1 MTAAKV
7 SLERGHS
14 PLRILH
20 LEDDPLDATLVHA
33 ALEADGIE
41 CDVTCVATRAAFV
54 SALEVGE
61 IDLVLSDF
69 SLPAFDG
76 LTAAEMVKSRW
87 PAVPLILVSGTLG
100 EELAI
105 DSLKSGAT
113 DYVLKERL
121 SRLAPAVRRAMA
133 EVDER
138 VERHGLEAQVI
149 EAQKM
154 EVIGQLAGGVAHDFN
169 NILAVIMGFSELM
182 AAELD
187 PAHPLQGHVEEI
199 LAASQRA
206 AGLTRQLLI
215 FSRKQIV
222 QPVTLDLNKIIADL
236 LKMLRSLIGENV
248 KLLVR
253 YAEPPIQIRADPGYV
268 AQVLMNLVVNAR
280 DAMPSGGTITIA
292 TSHVG
297 PDVLLSVSDTGSGMS
312 DDVKKH
318 LFEAF
323 FTTKDEG
330 KGTGLGLTTC
340 ATIVQQS
347 GGRIEVVSALG
358 HGSTFKIYVP
368 AIEQSPAVAP
378 IAVTAPLPRGTETL
392 LVVEDEPSVVHLA
405 RAVLQGQGY
414 EVLTASNGQDGLHVM
429 REHRGQPVRL
439 VITDV
444 IMPVMSGR
452 IMAEWLH
459 TADPSL
465 RILFTSGYQNDAS
478 GNSQELALDADFLPK
493 PYMPAALIRKVR
505 EILDRP

>member
-1 MTAAKV
+1 M
-7 SLERGHS
+7 LS

-20 LEDDPLDATLVHA
+20 LEDDPLDATLIQA
-33 ALEADGIE
+33 ALAADGIE
-41 CDVTCVATRAAFV
+41 CDMTCVESRAAFV
-54 SALEVGE
+54 SALEAGE
-61 IDLVLSDF
+61 VDLVLSDF

-76 LTAAEMVKSRW
+76 LSAAEMVRTRW
-87 PAVPLILVSGTLG
+87 PAIPLILVSGTLG

-105 DSLKSGAT
+105 DSLRSGAT

-138 VERHGLEAQVI
+138 VERHRLEAQVI

-169 NILAVIMGFSELM
+169 NILAVIMGFGELM
-182 AAELD
+182 AAGLD
-187 PAHPLQGHVEEI
+187 PGHPLQGHIDEI

-222 QPVTLDLNKIIADL
+222 QPVPLDLNKIIADL
-236 LKMLRSLIGENV
+236 QKMLRSLIGENV

-253 YAEPPIQIRADPGYV
+253 CADAPTRIRADPGYV

-280 DAMPSGGTITIA
+280 DAMPAGGTINIA

-297 PDVLLSVSDTGSGMS
+297 QDVLLSISDTGSGMS
-312 DDVKKH
+312 DDVKAH

-340 ATIVQQS
+340 ASIVQQS
-347 GGRIEVVSALG
+347 GGRIEVDSVVG
-358 HGSTFKIYVP
+358 RGSTFKLYFP
-368 AIEQSPAVAP
+368 AIEPSLEAVAP
-378 IAVTAPLPRGTETL
+378 ATVVAPLPRGHETL

-444 IMPVMSGR
+444 VMPVMSGR

-459 TADPSL
+459 TTDPTL
-465 RILFTSGYQNDAS
+465 KVLFTSGYQNDMNAQ
-478 GNSQELALDADFLPK
+478 SQELRLGPDFLPK

-505 EILDRP
+505 EVLDRP

>member
-1 MTAAKV
+1 M
-7 SLERGHS
+7 RS

-20 LEDDPLDATLVHA
+20 LEDDPLDATLVQA

-41 CDVTCVATRAAFV
+41 CDTTCVVSRAAFV
-54 SALEVGE
+54 SALEAGKV
-61 IDLVLSDF
+61 DLVLSDF

-76 LTAAEMVKSRW
+76 LSAAEIVRTRW
-87 PAVPLILVSGTLG
+87 PAIPLILVSGTLG

-105 DSLKSGAT
+105 DSLKGGAT

-138 VERHGLEAQVI
+138 VERCRLEAQVI

-154 EVIGQLAGGVAHDFN
+154 EVIGHLAAGVAHDFN
-169 NILAVIMGFSELM
+169 NILAVIMGFSELT

-187 PAHPLQGHVEEI
+187 PDHPVQEHVEEI

-222 QPVTLDLNKIIADL
+222 QPVPLDLNKIIADL
-236 LKMLRSLIGENV
+236 NKMLRSLIGENV
-248 KLLVR
+248 KLHVHYADVR
-253 YAEPPIQIRADPGYV
+253 TEIRADPGYI

-280 DAMPSGGTITIA
+280 DAIHSVGAITIA

-297 PDVLLSVSDTGSGMS
+297 QEVLLTVSDTGSGMS
-312 DDVKKH
+312 EYVKAH

-323 FTTKDEG
+323 FTTKGEG

-347 GGRIEVVSALG
+347 GGRIEVASDAG
-358 HGSTFKIYVP
+358 RGSTFKLYFP
-368 AIEQSPAVAP
+368 ALEQSPATVAP
-378 IAVTAPLPRGTETL
+378 ATLVRPLPRGNETL

-414 EVLTASNGQDGLHVM
+414 EVLTASNGQDGLNVM
-429 REHRGQPVRL
+429 REHCGQPVRL

-444 IMPVMSGR
+444 VMPVMSGR
-452 IMAEWLH
+452 VMAEWLH

-465 RILFTSGYQNDAS
+465 KILFTSGYPNNESAQ
-478 GNSQELALDADFLPK
+478 SQELAMDADFLPK
-493 PYMPAALIRKVR
+493 PYMPASLIRKVR
-505 EILDRP
+505 EILDRSAS